1 MKNYLYIRFF
11 IETNGVLYLKPTTF
25 FFLYVWKMCKYLP
38 FVIFSIKFNAIRTNT
53 NAIKKKKKKQCNP
66 ISQERELYLKKIR
79 GES

>member
-1 MKNYLYIRFF
+1 
-11 IETNGVLYLKPTTF
+11 
-25 FFLYVWKMCKYLP
+25 MCKYLP

-79 GES
+79 GESGTIPNIKRRKCFFSEIFI